1 MRARND
7 IFRYNSNSYIHRI
20 QSISIFTQPGPEV
33 RPKLH
38 DLPEECIREIILRIT
53 DYRDLES
60 SSGAWTLMAALVSEQ
75 RVWRE
80 LTHFHFSAQ
89 QIEAMRIKQGAESNT
104 NTNNSTEA
112 NKEVK
117 ERPID
122 WQRIYHALRRFVQFE
137 WNHIIIW
144 FSFASFPSDTAEI

>member
-1 MRARND
+1 
-7 IFRYNSNSYIHRI
+7 
-20 QSISIFTQPGPEV
+20 
-33 RPKLH
+33 
-38 DLPEECIREIILRIT
+38 
-53 DYRDLES
+53 
-60 SSGAWTLMAALVSEQ
+60 MAALVSEQ

-112 NKEVK
+112 NKEIK

-137 WNHIIIW
+137 RNHIIYSVFICII
-144 FSFASFPSDTAEI
+144 SFRYRRNLIKHKNDA